1 MMIKAIN
8 ADRRLVMIKNMN
20 VMTMAKPRKVSMGI
34 LQA

>member
-1 MMIKAIN
+1 MIRAIS
-8 ADRRLVMIKNMN
+8 ADRRFVMIRNMK